1 MKQQVSITQLLLAWN
16 DGEEKALE
24 DLIPL
29 VEQELRRLARKYLRG
44 ESSYHTL
51 QTTALVNEA
60 YMRLMKQ
67 HSVYWQNRGHFF
79 ALSAQ
84 IMRRILINH
93 ARNKNCEKRGSG
105 TTHVSLSKVSII
117 SEEKTIELLA
127 LDEALEK
134 LAEFDKM
141 KSRVVELR
149 YFGGLTVDEV
159 AEILEVSPSTIA
171 IHWRLAKAW
180 LKNQLRTSGD
190 FVRADSKRKNS
201 VGKQNRLSVSRK
213 NLRHVEAKII

>member
-1 MKQQVSITQLLLAWN
+1 MEQQVSITQLLLAWN
-16 DGEEKALE
+16 NGEEKALE

-29 VEQELRRLARKYLRG
+29 VEQELRRLARKYLRS
-44 ESSYHTL
+44 ESAYHTL

-67 HSVYWQNRGHFF
+67 HSVYWENRGHFF

-93 ARNKNCEKRGSG
+93 ARNKNCDKRGNG
-105 TTHVSLSKVSII
+105 AAHISLNSVSII
-117 SEEKTIELLA
+117 TQEKTFELLA

-134 LAEFDKM
+134 LAKFDKM
-141 KSRVVELR
+141 KSRIVELR

-159 AEILEVSPSTIA
+159 AEILEISPSTVA
-171 IHWRLAKAW
+171 THWRLAKAW
-180 LKNQLRTSGD
+180 LKNQLRNYNDYAETDYKNNNVG
-190 FVRADSKRKNS
+190 RKKNS
-201 VGKQNRLSVSRK
+201 SVVSK
-213 NLRHVEAKII
+213 TI